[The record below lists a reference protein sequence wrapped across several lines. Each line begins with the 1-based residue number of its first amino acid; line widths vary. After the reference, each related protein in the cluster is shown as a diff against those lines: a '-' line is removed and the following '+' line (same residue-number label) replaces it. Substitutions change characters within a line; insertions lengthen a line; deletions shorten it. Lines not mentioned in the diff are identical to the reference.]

1 MDKKR
6 VEDALEYAVASNRIE
21 DLNITESEL
30 ENIRNDI
37 LRGNDN
43 DSYLYSI
50 VKKTMEDSGEL
61 ERDSIKHGKNR
72 K

>member
-30 ENIRNDI
+30 EKIRNDI
-37 LRGNDN
+37 LKGNDN